1 MKERV
6 KERMSEKRRERE
18 RGGRAL
24 TFVNLQTNPL
34 VKRLP

>member
-18 RGGRAL
+18 GRAL